1 MENYVIIGNSVTA
14 IAAVEAIRKKDKEGT
29 ITIISDEPYS
39 AYSRPLTSYYVEGK
53 VDEDQM
59 LYRPKDFYEK
69 KNIKTILG
77 EEAVKVDSKTKKV
90 FLKDGQEVSYTKLL
104 VSTGGLP
111 FFPPTKGID
120 LDGIFAFRTFDDAK
134 KIAERAKETKR
145 AVMIGGGFIS
155 LKAAHAL
162 RELGL
167 KVSVVE
173 LMDRIMGMAL
183 DSEGAEIIQKR
194 LEENGIDILTKH
206 TVSEIVGNK
215 AGKVEAV
222 ILDDGRRID
231 CEMVVVAVGVRP
243 NFKLLG
249 GSGVK
254 TNKGIVVNDKM
265 ETNVSDIYAAGDVA
279 EAYDFLYKENR
290 LNPIW
295 PNAYEQGFIAGTNMA
310 GGSRKYPGGMGMNS
324 VEFYGIPSI
333 SMGITSPE
341 GEGYE
346 VLTKRLPDKNIY
358 KKLILRDNVVV
369 GAIFVGDID
378 RAGII
383 NGLIKEQALVKD
395 YKSDILE
402 DNFGFVSFPINT
414 RKEKLTKSKSKA
426 G

>member
-1 MENYVIIGNSVTA
+1 MENYVIIGNSVAA
-14 IAAVEAIRKKDKEGT
+14 IAAIEAIRKKDQKGT
-29 ITIISDEPYS
+29 ITVISDEPYL
-39 AYSRPLTSYYVEGK
+39 AYSRPLTSYYIEGK

-69 KNIKTILG
+69 KKVKTILG
-77 EEAVKVDSKTKKV
+77 IEATKVDPKIKKV
-90 FLKDGQEVSYTKLL
+90 FLKNGQEISYTKLL

-120 LDGIFAFRTFDDAK
+120 LDGIFAFRTLDDAK

-167 KVSVVE
+167 EISVVE
-173 LMDRIMGMAL
+173 LMDRVMGIAL
-183 DSEGAEIIQKR
+183 DNQGAEIIQKS
-194 LEENGIDILTKH
+194 LEENGIEILTKH
-206 TVSEIVGNK
+206 TVSEIIGNK

-243 NFKLLG
+243 NFKLLD

-254 TNKGIVVNDKM
+254 TNKGIVVNDKV

-295 PNAYEQGFIAGTNMA
+295 PNAYEQGFVAGTNMA
-310 GGSRKYPGGMGMNS
+310 GGSRKYSGGMGMNS

-346 VLTKRLPDKNIY
+346 ILIKHLPDKNIY
-358 KKLILRDNVVV
+358 KKLVLKDNVII

-395 YKSDILE
+395 YKADILE
-402 DNFGFVSFPINT
+402 DSFGFVSFPINT
-414 RKEKLTKSKSKA
+414 RKEKLMSKR
-426 G
+426 